1 MLRNNYLIVDICDF
15 ILNICCCLYY
25 FKLKCYKIGWFN
37 FNLGG
42 RGVIGLLILY
52 NIILLIKK
60 LKKGY

>member
-37 FNLGG
+37 LVWEE
-42 RGVIGLLILY
+42 GVLLVC
-52 NIILLIKK
+52 
-60 LKKGY
+60 